1 MRFCSL
7 RVSATP
13 PFAMV
18 FFFGIPAYS
27 SLGRYSEREGRP
39 QRRACGL
46 SPSSPAPSLTKRP
59 GSQRQ
64 SKSKPAGPRA
74 SRLCHET
81 ASNLPHR
88 PNGRKSAVST
98 LFSATRLLT
107 RLLGEVWFSCPPLP
121 RFLASLFASLF
132 AGEREAASA
141 VGGGGKPRHTATGE
155 MEETP
160 TSQARWKGEA
170 PRPQE
175 GGEGG

>member
-1 MRFCSL
+1 
-7 RVSATP
+7 
-13 PFAMV
+13 MV

-46 SPSSPAPSLTKRP
+46 SPSNPAPSLTKRP

-132 AGEREAASA
+132 AAEMEAASA
-141 VGGGGKPRHTATGE
+141 VGGRGGGKPQQTTTGE

-160 TSQARWKGEA
+160 TPSSEM
-170 PRPQE
+170 E
-175 GGEGG
+175 GGSPPPKGPSPHVV